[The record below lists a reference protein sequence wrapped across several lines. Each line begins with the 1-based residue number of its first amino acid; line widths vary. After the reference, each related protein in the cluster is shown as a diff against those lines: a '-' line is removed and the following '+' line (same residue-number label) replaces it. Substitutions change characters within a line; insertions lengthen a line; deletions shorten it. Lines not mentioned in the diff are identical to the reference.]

1 MGKDLNKHFSKEDI
15 QMANRHMKGCSMP
28 LILRE
33 MQIKTPMNITSQ
45 ESEWTSAINQQTMSA
60 SKDVEKGE
68 PFCTVDRNAD
78 IAATVECRMELPQKI
93 KNGTAL

>member
-60 SKDVEKGE
+60 GKDVEKGE
-68 PFCTVDRNAD
+68 HFCTICGNAD
-78 IAATVECRMELPQKI
+78 WCRHCGKQYGDTS
-93 KNGTAL
+93 KN